1 MEREYRANRSFGV
14 MNQGEKVTF
23 EDGDPV
29 LVSLLGT
36 GYLDPV
42 GDSTSIPSGE
52 VVGTP
57 TIVQGPAPKKAT
69 KTAAKGAVE
78 TDEATT

>member
-42 GDSTSIPSGE
+42 DNSTSIPSEE

-57 TIVQGPAPKKAT
+57 TVVQGPAPKKA
-69 KTAAKGAVE
+69 AKKAVKPTVE
-78 TDEATT
+78 TDDVTT

>member
-23 EDGDPV
+23 KDDDPV
-29 LVSLLGT
+29 LISLLGT

-42 GDSTSIPSGE
+42 ENSTSIPSEE

-57 TIVQGPAPKKAT
+57 TVIQDPPPKKAT
-69 KTAAKGAVE
+69 KKATKPATE
-78 TDEATT
+78 TDDATT